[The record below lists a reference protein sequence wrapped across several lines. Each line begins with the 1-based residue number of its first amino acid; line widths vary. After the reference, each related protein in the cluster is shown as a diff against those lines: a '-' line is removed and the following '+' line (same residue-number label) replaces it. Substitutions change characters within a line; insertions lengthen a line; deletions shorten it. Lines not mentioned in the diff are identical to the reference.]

1 MKRKNVQQS
10 QHLTK
15 SELGLMEVLWES
27 DRPLTRLE
35 ILNKAVYNRDD
46 PLFATNTFHVLVNS
60 LIDKEYLTAFGGSG
74 RGRNNARHYAPTV
87 TRNEYYALLICGSN
101 HYSPSD
107 LPDIFASLFKFSP
120 KTDMDAVLNSMEAL
134 IREKRE
140 QLNK

>member
-27 DRPLTRLE
+27 DRPLTRPE

-60 LIDKEYLTAFGGSG
+60 LIDKEYLEDQGAAET
-74 RGRNNARHYAPTV
+74 
-87 TRNEYYALLICGSN
+87 TRAIMLPQ
-101 HYSPSD
+101 SPETSIM
-107 LPDIFASLFKFSP
+107 LC
-120 KTDMDAVLNSMEAL
+120 
-134 IREKRE
+134 
-140 QLNK
+140 